1 VIDKFFRYRYI
12 PPSFNPNVRII
23 SLLSFATGT
32 LLLASF
38 FGMVLQGSQQSAYA
52 VEKVDTI
59 KVSPRPIHVTLPG
72 GQEVTVFHLFVVYT
86 QKQQQQNQEEPTAK
100 DFVCQGFPLDPA
112 TGQIPNDSDLPL
124 NLPSPYL
131 LQGRCVP
138 FDESNRDYQFRNLP
152 STTVVSGDNAKDV
165 YRCFVKI
172 TERFNDAKIPYALL
186 ATNSNSYAR
195 AILDNCHV
203 PGGDS
208 RLPPGVIPQLAPGWS
223 LGAGLP

>member
-1 VIDKFFRYRYI
+1 VRTI
-12 PPSFNPNVRII
+12 NLLNVVTGTII
-23 SLLSFATGT
+23 LLSV
-32 LLLASF
+32 LS
-38 FGMVLQGSQQSAYA
+38 MVNQVSLQSAYA
-52 VEKVDTI
+52 VEKINTV
-59 KVSPRPIHVTLPG
+59 KVSPRPIDVTLPG
-72 GQEVTVFHLFVVYT
+72 GQEVTVFHIFVVYT
-86 QKQQQQNQEEPTAK
+86 QKQQHQNQEQPTDK

-131 LQGRCVP
+131 LQGRCIP
-138 FDESNRDYQFRNLP
+138 FEESNRDYPFRNLP

-172 TERFNDAKIPYALL
+172 TKEFNDAKIPYALL

-195 AILDNCHV
+195 AILDNCNV

-208 RLPPGVIPQLAPGWS
+208 RLPPGVVPQLAPGWS